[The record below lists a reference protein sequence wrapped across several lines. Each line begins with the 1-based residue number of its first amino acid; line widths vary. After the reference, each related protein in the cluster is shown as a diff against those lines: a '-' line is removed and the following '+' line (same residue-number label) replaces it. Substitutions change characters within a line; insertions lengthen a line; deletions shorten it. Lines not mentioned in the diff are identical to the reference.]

1 MFAKNIT
8 SKETWRLERYW
19 HNTDISKDLRF
30 YRGEAESGQHKQ
42 ENFHCSQRDHCQSL
56 ERKNQ
61 RINDEHW
68 LRQKDRGKNKIM
80 SVYERDD
87 CNNSTMTWEILKS
100 RQIDGPKYGR
110 GGEIYVQTNQAWQY
124 TSVTSVQPITSRQGK
139 TKRNVNPPLSMSLL
153 W

>member
-8 SKETWRLERYW
+8 SEETWRLERYW

-42 ENFHCSQRDHCQSL
+42 EDFHCSQRDHSKVCSGKIK
-56 ERKNQ
+56 EST
-61 RINDEHW
+61 INTGWDKKTEEKT
-68 LRQKDRGKNKIM
+68 RCM
-80 SVYERDD
+80 SVCECDD

-110 GGEIYVQTNQAWQY
+110 GGEIYVQTNQAWRY
-124 TSVTSVQPITSRQGK
+124 TSVTSVQPITSRPGK